1 MSETKTV
8 SEYLKYDFS
17 EDETSANAKKLA
29 RTNRALAEHGL
40 KKKQLATD
48 LKQQEEGLNSEIAEL
63 SRFVTDGYD
72 FRMIECRVHYNMPRP
87 GNKTIVRTDTGEVV
101 REDRM
106 SPAEVTEQ
114 NQEKMF

>member
-1 MSETKTV
+1 MKGSNRMKTTTKIV

-48 LKQQEEGLNSEIAEL
+48 LKQQEEGLATEIAEL
-63 SRFVTDGYD
+63 SRFVTDGL
-72 FRMIECRVHYNMPRP
+72 RLPN
-87 GNKTIVRTDTGEVV
+87 
-101 REDRM
+101 DRM
-106 SPAEVTEQ
+106 Q
-114 NQEKMF
+114 GGL